1 MARALLLF
9 ERRADSTGMPTIVI
23 LATPERLQGRAL
35 PGNPDRDAR
44 LARYLSDA
52 LPPRINDDTEE
63 RGTYEDWITWALNA
77 CANGMTSW
85 ATEVV
90 PTATVDEL
98 FQREVLDAIPAAAP
112 VEEPEPDRA
121 DQTAEVG
128 LPTAYRVEASERDD
142 DLLRH
147 YLPAERPSRFDSLPF
162 AEQAW
167 RSRLFLM
174 TWAFTGSAA
183 YAWALSG
190 VNDPTEVAESIE
202 LVAGIPDSRIEEEL
216 ICTEGQRRGVIF
228 GTLGEPD
235 APPYGTNRATRG
247 APSSPTD
254 TRGLRGARPL

>member
-85 ATEVV
+85 ATEVT
-90 PTATVDEL
+90 PTSTVDEL
-98 FQREVLDAIPAAAP
+98 FQREVLDPIPAAPA
-112 VEEPEPDRA
+112 EDPEPDRA
-121 DQTAEVG
+121 GQAADVG
-128 LPTAYRVEASERDD
+128 PSTVYRVEASERGD

-147 YLPAERPSRFDSLPF
+147 YLPTERPSRFDSLPF